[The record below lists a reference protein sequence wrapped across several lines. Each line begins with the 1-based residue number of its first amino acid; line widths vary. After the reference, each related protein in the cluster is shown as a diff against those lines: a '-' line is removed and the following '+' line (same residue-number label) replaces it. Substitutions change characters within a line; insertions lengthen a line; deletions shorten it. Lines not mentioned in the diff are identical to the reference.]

1 MSEQDK
7 QQLWQER
14 LDAWRASGESMRSF
28 AEHQGWPP
36 RQLAWWKKR
45 LAIGTTAVMPLLP
58 VKVKSP
64 ASNGAIRLAGST
76 WSLDL
81 PTSVS
86 PVWLAELLRSL

>member
-1 MSEQDK
+1 MSGQDK

-28 AEHQGWPP
+28 AARQGWAP

-45 LAIGTTAVMPLLP
+45 LAEAAAEPIPLLP
-58 VKVKSP
+58 VKVKAIV
-64 ASNGAIRLAGST
+64 ASGPIRLAGPN

-81 PTSVS
+81 PSTT
-86 PVWLAELLRSL
+86 PAAWLAELLRSL